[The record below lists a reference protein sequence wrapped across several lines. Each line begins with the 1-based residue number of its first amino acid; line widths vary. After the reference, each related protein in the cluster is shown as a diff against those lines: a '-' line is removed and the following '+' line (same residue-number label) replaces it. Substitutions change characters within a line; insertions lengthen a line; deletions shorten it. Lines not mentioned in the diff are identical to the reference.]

1 MSANIFAGAIFASFA
16 VLLGQIHPIL
26 IVFPAAGAALWVVCR
41 RARDLPSSE
50 ETEIEER
57 RRM

>member
-26 IVFPAAGAALWVVCR
+26 IAFPAAGTALWAVCR

-50 ETEIEER
+50 ETGIEEHR
-57 RRM
+57 WM